1 MDLPKQINQHKA
13 ESDSYAILLY
23 HLRDVGIFRNVT
35 DNDYGIDFEIEFVE
49 DGKVVGNYIKAQ
61 VKASE
66 NLNIRKHDSVPT
78 VSGIKQ
84 STLNYWAQLSFK
96 SHVVA
101 YAVDLK
107 NENIYIS
114 RPLFWDVISKIDKS
128 KSTKTIEFIPHQD
141 ELDSQI
147 PIAKVYTKFY
157 SKLPSLQDEIYN
169 HKLGLKSLNRFIRLY
184 TDVFQYDVFC
194 EVENQD
200 DFATFLEVCRV
211 LLSNVLIS
219 KLDLSEKDKMYLY
232 SYQYWC
238 NESENDSSGDEVVN
252 YVAQRPLKV
261 LFPLFLDALERYEQ
275 RVFSGQYFWL
285 HKDRTYLK
293 LVYDNPIPTE
303 REHESIRDLG
313 YSDTISSRRND
324 GLCFYS
330 YCAQI

>member
-1 MDLPKQINQHKA
+1 MDLPKQIKQNKS

-23 HLRDVGIFRNVT
+23 HLRDMGIFRNVT
-35 DNDYGIDFEIEFVE
+35 DSDYGIDFEIEFVE

-66 NLNIRKHDSVPT
+66 NLSIRKHDSVPT

-101 YAVDLK
+101 YAVDL
-107 NENIYIS
+107 NSENIYIS
-114 RPLFWDVISKIDKS
+114 RPLFWDVISKIDKTN
-128 KSTKTIEFIPHQD
+128 STKTIEFLPHQD
-141 ELDSQI
+141 ELESQT
-147 PIAKVYTKFY
+147 PIAKIFTKVY

-169 HKLGLKSLNRFIRLY
+169 HKLGLKNLKRFISLY
-184 TDVFQYDVFC
+184 ADVFHYDICC
-194 EVENQD
+194 EVQNQD

-211 LLSNVLIS
+211 LLVNQSTS
-219 KLDLSEKDKMYLY
+219 ELDLDEKDKKYLY

-238 NESENDSSGDEVVN
+238 NESDKDGFGDEVVN
-252 YVAQRPLKV
+252 YIAQKPLKV
-261 LFPLFLDALERYEQ
+261 LFPLFLQALDQYER
-275 RVFSGQYFWL
+275 RVFAGEYFWL

-293 LVYDNPIPTE
+293 LVYDNPIPTA
-303 REHESIRDLG
+303 RDHESIRELD
-313 YSDTISSRRND
+313 YNESVIRRNH
-324 GLCFYS
+324 GLCFHS